1 MKLVVLGANG
11 YRPND
16 LGHTACYA
24 IPELGIVLDAG
35 TGMWRMADYL
45 ETTGLD
51 IYLSHPHPDHTWGL
65 VYLEFMF
72 WRQKARQAATG
83 DGKVKL
89 GPIFGSLL
97 SSPALVRV
105 HVAQEH
111 RRDVESQVER
121 FRDHSLIEFVPLQTT
136 EQIPGDGKLTFFP
149 VHHRIDELCFGFRLD
164 WPGRSLAYVTD
175 TYAEPGAS
183 YVDEIRGVDLLLH
196 ECYMPDGE
204 TDLAR
209 RIGHSHTTPVAQV
222 AAEAGVG
229 RLLLVHLNA
238 LRPNAGEPD
247 LDRARDIFPA
257 TETAYDKMEIEF

>member
-65 VYLEFMF
+65 VYLESMF
-72 WRQKARQAATG
+72 WRQMARKAAIG

-97 SSPALVRV
+97 SSPPLVRV

-121 FRDHSLIEFVPLQTT
+121 FRDYRLIEFVPLQTA
-136 EQIPGDGKLTFFP
+136 EQIPGDGKLTAFAVP
-149 VHHRIDELCFGFRLD
+149 SRGDEHSYGFRLD
-164 WPGRSLAYVTD
+164 WPGHSLAYVTD
-175 TYAEPGAS
+175 IYAQPGAS
-183 YVDEIRGVDLLLH
+183 YVDEIRDVDLLLH

-209 RIGHSHTTPVAQV
+209 HIGHSHTTPVVRV
-222 AAEAGVG
+222 AAEARVG

-238 LRPNAGEPD
+238 LRPHAGEPD
-247 LDRARDIFPA
+247 LHRARDIFPS
-257 TETAYDKMEIEF
+257 TEVAFDGMEIEF